1 MGKLPPQAPELEA
14 SVIGAM
20 MIEKDA
26 FASVADL
33 FDLKHSIP
41 INIAISTKPSVH
53 SPSTRRL
60 LMCCLW
66 LNNSRKW
73 VLWS

>member
-1 MGKLPPQAPELEA
+1 MATSTNKPKRKTNAPTTIIKVGANDMGKLPPQAPELEA

-33 FDLKHSIP
+33 L
-41 INIAISTKPSVH
+41 
-53 SPSTRRL
+53 
-60 LMCCLW
+60 
-66 LNNSRKW
+66 
-73 VLWS
+73 